1 MPLQR
6 DVLEKYGFLNFNG
19 INSPSDEDYTD
30 AHYKALKKLSHTVRY
45 LGEENIDIKRK
56 ASTCETLAKG
66 DCMMNQC

>member
-1 MPLQR
+1 MWIPEFQR
-6 DVLEKYGFLNFNG
+6 L
-19 INSPSDEDYTD
+19 NSPSDEDYTD